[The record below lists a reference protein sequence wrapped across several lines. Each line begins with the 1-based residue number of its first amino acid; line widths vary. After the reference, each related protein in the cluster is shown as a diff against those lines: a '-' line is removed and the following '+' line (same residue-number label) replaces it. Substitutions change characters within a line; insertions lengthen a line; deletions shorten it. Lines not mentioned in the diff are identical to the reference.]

1 LESSSTLAV
10 SSAAWRALKKNDA
23 SLRDSLGIAA
33 SGAEILA
40 DYEQMRSTVLDPS
53 NGLVTL
59 QGLALFLRQGMAAW
73 MSAGSHCMRGPT
85 QEPDRAATRTPPQ
98 LPPSSQAQL
107 VTILAGMILS
117 QHREITT

>member
-1 LESSSTLAV
+1 
-10 SSAAWRALKKNDA
+10 
-23 SLRDSLGIAA
+23 
-33 SGAEILA
+33 
-40 DYEQMRSTVLDPS
+40 MRSTVLDPS